1 MASPASGGT
10 GTVATKRSAVDD
22 LSHDNTKRSNT
33 RKTENEK
40 GIIPVAA
47 LLHVDFGGL
56 PKLCHRHIRQVNN
69 LGNPFDAVERWVRRA
84 LPREYW
90 TSNIQVGH
98 WMRSKLMGVAYMFR
112 NGYCYDNG
120 REFVTVPIHGRW
132 IEYDR
137 FKCFRSDDGVTE
149 WYSVLPV
156 RWLPWPTE
164 NPYHAHLAVG
174 SWTMARRGKPVLLGR
189 DNRFYQSVLDAF
201 RERNPAVINQDNEID
216 VSQKQLPA
224 ISAQEE
230 EAPRPHVEDMI
241 AYGDYLRITGG
252 IRNAKQRKPTGSKA
266 GSVEEKGNTDHSTT
280 SSGPRSPKMM
290 ATSGD
295 DAPMGH
301 QDLVTAG
308 PDRTPDP
315 NKNNDMGLF
324 TPGKSQILTP
334 APQDSF
340 AVTANDTNK
349 TTSVFRPEAKI
360 SQGPKVEK
368 PGPILKGS
376 PTIAKD
382 RSDTGASS
390 GTQAP
395 SQAVKPQNHVRTS
408 VDRHEDYQAKTNVVI
423 SKRTQSRTTQRS
435 KVIRK
440 PQPSLK
446 PDIKNSDKAKDLQ
459 TGELHGKSE
468 DLSFGIELEFMIPV
482 ILEEERDGT
491 DIDEILLPAM
501 NVIPLRPG
509 EDPNGAGRNMYD
521 STAERRADSF
531 IREWVENMFRT
542 TLMGLGVAVMDFKG
556 YVLNANP
563 DAKNVSADRTYW
575 GWDIGDD
582 PSVRL
587 PIHLAAAYEGGRT
600 RWVSLELRSPAY
612 FATPGNL
619 KEIRRVLGGLSRSST
634 LRFITP
640 DTTGFHIHVGRG
652 RSAFNLAELKRLA
665 GLCYAAGP
673 LLSQLHSPS
682 RHANQFCP
690 IHRFAPAEC
699 HTEKAPS
706 EPPRLSP
713 ETDESSQRP
722 ADTPLFRR
730 MLKRGDLPRDTFQV
744 ETFQEYR
751 QALVYALDRT
761 DLGRSTS
768 HLPPTDTEPR
778 GMVAAINEMWRAPT
792 SLDLAEMFQGR
803 MDRNYAYN
811 FMRYAGDEIL
821 SIRESEA
828 ETDRD
833 TGVDKDGESDEF
845 DGFDEYDE
853 LDTNLNIGDD
863 INDSNQDDLDDPSG
877 NGDALTVE
885 FRQAASTLDADSVV
899 AWVRVVVNLACA
911 ALHSRLDEYS
921 RLVHACAKAERE
933 PAWYDAFDLLVDLD
947 MPRTAQMIQTRMLS
961 RPRRS
966 PWADLPADG
975 SAFGFVPPEVEKDDW
990 TYANQYQGY

>member
-1 MASPASGGT
+1 MGKARPPAGILDLEHSGGP
-10 GTVATKRSAVDD
+10 
-22 LSHDNTKRSNT
+22 L
-33 RKTENEK
+33 
-40 GIIPVAA
+40 
-47 LLHVDFGGL
+47 
-56 PKLCHRHIRQVNN
+56 
-69 LGNPFDAVERWVRRA
+69 DAVQVDGRRVHVPERLLLRQRARVRHG
-84 LPREYW
+84 PR
-90 TSNIQVGH
+90 S
-98 WMRSKLMGVAYMFR
+98 R
-112 NGYCYDNG
+112 
-120 REFVTVPIHGRW
+120 RW

-201 RERNPAVINQDNEID
+201 RERNSAVINQDNEID

-241 AYGDYLRITGG
+241 AYGDYLRIVRGG
-252 IRNAKQRKPTGSKA
+252 FEETSKLQALEAPAAPEKPAASKVLEVKEQEEPKGIQVNEVDQSEHETTFKHRPAVLGMPNKESQQAQKQEASKKR
-266 GSVEEKGNTDHSTT
+266 ETLTT
-280 SSGPRSPKMM
+280 LPHPPAPRSPKMM

-308 PDRTPDP
+308 SDRTSDP

-563 DAKNVSADRTYW
+563 DAKNVSADRMYW

-619 KEIRRVLGGLSRSST
+619 KEIRRVLGGLSRSSK

-640 DTTGFHIHVGRG
+640 DTTGLHIHVGRG

-690 IHRFAPAEC
+690 SNRFYSNIAQGVT
-699 HTEKAPS
+699 TEQSIALRRRNVTPKRPQAN
-706 EPPRLSP
+706 PPRLSP

-778 GMVAAINEMWRAPT
+778 GIVAAINEMR
-792 SLDLAEMFQGR
+792 
-803 MDRNYAYN
+803 
-811 FMRYAGDEIL
+811 
-821 SIRESEA
+821 
-828 ETDRD
+828 
-833 TGVDKDGESDEF
+833 
-845 DGFDEYDE
+845 
-853 LDTNLNIGDD
+853 
-863 INDSNQDDLDDPSG
+863 
-877 NGDALTVE
+877 
-885 FRQAASTLDADSVV
+885 
-899 AWVRVVVNLACA
+899 
-911 ALHSRLDEYS
+911 
-921 RLVHACAKAERE
+921 
-933 PAWYDAFDLLVDLD
+933 
-947 MPRTAQMIQTRMLS
+947 
-961 RPRRS
+961 
-966 PWADLPADG
+966 
-975 SAFGFVPPEVEKDDW
+975 
-990 TYANQYQGY
+990 